1 VARIAVLHNT
11 LDLRGGADAV
21 CLHVCEALQADHEVT
36 LFTLSR
42 TDIDDLND
50 LFGTDVSVTVER
62 PLAGR
67 RLADCF
73 AAVAP
78 VVGPQLP
85 LRSVLLVT
93 AFRRRAHA
101 FDLAVSTAN
110 EMALPLPSIQ
120 YVHFPQFAQYH
131 CPAGGFDRW
140 NRLWSRLAGPG
151 RELPTDATVLANSDW
166 TADVVAATYDRRPT
180 VLAPPVDSIPPAC
193 PWDERERGIVTV
205 GRLAPDKRPL
215 AAIEVVDAVR
225 EHGHDCHLH
234 LVGSAASAYRQYVEQ
249 VEAAA
254 RDRSYVTLEREVSR
268 ERLEH
273 LLGSHRYGLNTKRRE
288 HFGMALA
295 ECVAAGMLTFAPD
308 SGGQRDVVGDER
320 RLFTSLD
327 DAAARIAR
335 AIERDERPS
344 SSRERFDSARF
355 HEAVRHH
362 VAERL

>member
-42 TDIDDLND
+42 TDVAELND

-73 AAVAP
+73 AAAAP
-78 VVGPQLP
+78 WAGPQLP
-85 LRSVLLVT
+85 LRSVLLVA
-93 AFRRRAHA
+93 AFRRRADE

-110 EMALPLPSIQ
+110 EMALPLPSVQ

-131 CPAGGFDRW
+131 CPAGGFDPL

-151 RELPTDATVLANSDW
+151 RRLPDDTTVLANSDW
-166 TADVVAATYDRRPT
+166 TADVVEATYDRRPT
-180 VLAPPVDSIPPAC
+180 VLAPPVDPIPAAC
-193 PWDERERGIVTV
+193 PWDERERGIVTL

-215 AAIEVVDAVR
+215 AAIEIVDGVR
-225 EHGHDCHLH
+225 ERGHDCHLH
-234 LVGSAASAYRQYVEQ
+234 LVGSAAPAYRQYVER

-254 RDRSYVTLEREVSR
+254 RERPYVSLEREVSR

-273 LLGSHRYGLNTKRRE
+273 LLGSHRYGLNVKRRE

-295 ECVAAGMLTFAPD
+295 ECAAAGMLTFAPD

-320 RLFTSLD
+320 RLFASPT
-327 DAAARIAR
+327 DAADRIAG
-335 AIERDERPS
+335 AIERDQRPS
-344 SSRERFDSARF
+344 RSRDRFGSDRF
-355 HEAVRHH
+355 HEAVRRH
-362 VAERL
+362 VARRL